1 MIDLSFHL
9 QAKNPE
15 RNIARRY
22 SMLLTQDLF
31 GAWILKITFGC
42 SGRKGTEMSYAFPS
56 KEGAYQKL
64 KPILKKRA
72 SAQNRLGCPYQLI
85 EYHRHPSLRDID
97 VLPVLTKFS
106 SSKRATKFPSLISK
120 PKETKRLPLFD
131 RENSSDDLTF

>member
-9 QAKNPE
+9 QARNPE

-22 SMLLTQDLF
+22 STLLAQDLF
-31 GAWILKITFGC
+31 GAWILRITFGC
-42 SGRKGTEMSYAFPS
+42 IGRKGTEMSYTFSS
-56 KEGAYQKL
+56 KEDAYEKI

-97 VLPVLTKFS
+97 VLPVLTRIS
-106 SSKRATKFPSLISK
+106 SSKSTTKSPSLTPK
-120 PKETKRLPLFD
+120 PKEAKRF
-131 RENSSDDLTF
+131 